1 MSNPEFKVIF
11 TETDRNTADNARQYY
26 EGKHKKYEE
35 ILNVADC
42 ICLISALFFIIPV
55 IIILITTTY
64 FKTETS
70 KSLINV
76 MGLALTV
83 FIISWSINLLF
94 LERKT
99 NMYEILFEEH
109 SKMVKVMDI
118 ILQNREYEL
127 KASESGSIWINIL
140 NGSKVIDAM
149 IIAQAQAEL
158 PLWLNVSEIEMKF
171 TQTYNKKHE
180 IICSWQVRP
189 VKWY

>member
-1 MSNPEFKVIF
+1 M
-11 TETDRNTADNARQYY
+11 
-26 EGKHKKYEE
+26 
-35 ILNVADC
+35 IL
-42 ICLISALFFIIPV
+42 
-55 IIILITTTY
+55 TTTC

-70 KSLINV
+70 KSLITV

-127 KASESGSIWINIL
+127 KASESGSI
-140 NGSKVIDAM
+140 
-149 IIAQAQAEL
+149 
-158 PLWLNVSEIEMKF
+158 
-171 TQTYNKKHE
+171 
-180 IICSWQVRP
+180 
-189 VKWY
+189 

>member
-26 EGKHKKYEE
+26 EGKYKKYEE

-42 ICLISALFFIIPV
+42 ICLISALFFIIPM
-55 IIILITTTY
+55 ILTTTC

-70 KSLINV
+70 KSLITV

-149 IIAQAQAEL
+149 VIAQAQAEL

-171 TQTYNKKHE
+171 THTYNKKHE
-180 IICSWQVRP
+180 IICSWQVKP

>member
-35 ILNVADC
+35 ILDVADC

-55 IIILITTTY
+55 IIILTTTY

-76 MGLALTV
+76 MGLALLV

-127 KASESGSIWINIL
+127 KASEPGDIWINIL
-140 NGSKVIDAM
+140 DNSKVIDAM
-149 IIAQAQAEL
+149 IIAQAQTEL